1 MISIVILR
9 MIQLVSLGKNEKL
22 LSIFQIVSN
31 EFNVMYDV
39 ELWSYS
45 AILATPSA
53 DEITVKHHIFFPIQ
67 THIYTHTRLIITQFL
82 SQCICVRV
90 LFSDLVFRSRMINDV
105 RMQVMADTRS
115 FRCICFVYLFSFR
128 FSTYLFA
135 RTLFLSFF
143 HIRNCDLTQQL
154 IRAVRSIK
162 RVCVLCVLRCHSCSS
177 WVNDDVFMGLS
188 PNWIYNKRLY
198 AAAFHTILHSYLTD
212 VCIPLILS
220 LARLCSVHPCVC
232 VVYYGVQFA
241 FWGLTIYRYWQ
252 NCVKYKCLI
261 VWHDIDYGRV
271 RKCTCFSFKRN
282 VFTHRKSSTEMQ
294 KKKW

>member
-1 MISIVILR
+1 MSFFAWYNWL
-9 MIQLVSLGKNEKL
+9 SLGKNEKL

-31 EFNVMYDV
+31 DV
-39 ELWSYS
+39 RCWTLVLLSDISDTICWRNNSQTSY
-45 AILATPSA
+45 
-53 DEITVKHHIFFPIQ
+53 FFPIQ

-143 HIRNCDLTQQL
+143 HIRNYDLTQQL

-177 WVNDDVFMGLS
+177 WVNDDVFMGLL

-198 AAAFHTILHSYLTD
+198 AAAFHTILHSYLID

-261 VWHDIDYGRV
+261 V
-271 RKCTCFSFKRN
+271 
-282 VFTHRKSSTEMQ
+282 
-294 KKKW
+294 